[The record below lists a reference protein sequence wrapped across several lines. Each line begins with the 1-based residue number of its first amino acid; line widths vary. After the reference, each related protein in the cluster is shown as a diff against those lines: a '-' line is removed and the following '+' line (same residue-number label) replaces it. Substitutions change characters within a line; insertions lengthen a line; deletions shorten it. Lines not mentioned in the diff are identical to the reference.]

1 MKIKTSFIYP
11 ILLGLLIILPAAAF
25 AGGAQNSNAAS
36 FVAIDCPG
44 YGEEGVNDGLSCFSV
59 KGWSQGNHELDC
71 TVIIPDNVTNKKRAP
86 MIAWANGWEQGN
98 VLGQCTTNGYLRG
111 LKEWASSGYVVAAA
125 NQWSAQESDVLSCAR
140 WVADNASG
148 KNGVVPFDGQN
159 IGIVGHSQ
167 GGGAVI
173 KAGNGSQGL
182 NVTAVMTMNPY
193 GPSWVNP
200 EDQLGQVLIVGGRQD
215 TTTPPDSYQAV
226 WDAIS
231 AQADPGG
238 INAVLINGTHN
249 SDAWNSTGNPG
260 TDSCD
265 VAAMGNF
272 GAYQDIGMMWWD
284 IQLKGKKYTRI
295 LKTMLAD
302 DAVWETPQYSNF

>member
-1 MKIKTSFIYP
+1 MKIKIGLIYS
-11 ILLGLLIILPAAAF
+11 IFSGLLIILPATAL
-25 AGGAQNSNAAS
+25 AGGAQSGKAAS
-36 FVAIDCPG
+36 FDAIDCPG
-44 YGEEGVNDGLSCFSV
+44 YAGEGVNDGLSCFSV
-59 KGWSQGNHELDC
+59 KGSSQGNHELDC
-71 TVIIPDNVTNKKRAP
+71 TIIIPDNVTNKKRAP

-125 NQWSAQESDVLSCAR
+125 NQWSVQESDVLSCAR
-140 WVADNASG
+140 WVADNATG
-148 KNGVVPFDGQN
+148 KNSLVPFDGKN

-173 KAGNGSQGL
+173 KAGNGSQGID
-182 NVTAVMTMNPY
+182 VTAVMAMNPY

-200 EDQLGQVLIVGGRQD
+200 ADQDGQVLIVGGRMD

-238 INAVLINGTHN
+238 INAILINGTHN
-249 SDAWNSTGNPG
+249 SDAWNGTGDPG
-260 TDSCD
+260 TFSCE
-265 VAAMGNF
+265 VAAKGNF
-272 GAYQDIGMMWWD
+272 GAYQDVGMMWWD
-284 IQLKGKKYTRI
+284 IQLKGKKYVRI

-302 DAVWETPQYSNF
+302 DKLWETPQYSNF

>member
-1 MKIKTSFIYP
+1 MKIKNSFIYP
-11 ILLGLLIILPAAAF
+11 VLSGLLIILPTAAF
-25 AGGAQNSNAAS
+25 TGGAQNSNAVS
-36 FVAIDCPG
+36 FDAIDCPG
-44 YGEEGVNDGLSCFSV
+44 YDGEGVNDGLSCFSV

-71 TVIIPDNVTNKKRAP
+71 TVIIPDSVTNKNRAP
-86 MIAWANGWEQGN
+86 LIAWANGWEQGN

-125 NQWSAQESDVLSCAR
+125 NQWSAQESDVLSCAQ
-140 WVADNASG
+140 WVANNASG
-148 KNGVVPFDGQN
+148 KNSLVPFDGQN

-182 NVTAVMTMNPY
+182 SVTAVMTMNPY

-200 EDQLGQVLIVGGRQD
+200 ENQDGQVLIVGGRYD

-231 AQADPGG
+231 TQADPGG
-238 INAVLINGTHN
+238 INAVLVNGTHN
-249 SDAWNSTGNPG
+249 SDAWNGTGDPG
-260 TDSCD
+260 TFSCEE
-265 VAAMGNF
+265 AAKGNF

-295 LKTMLAD
+295 LKSMLAD
-302 DAVWETPQYSNF
+302 DEIWETPQYSNF